1 MPTFTI
7 LTSATKAWNMWK
19 KLAKSFIPI
28 KMSFYPAK
36 TELLLDFNFYL
47 AKINLRKRCE
57 ANCTKVL
64 DQMK

>member
-1 MPTFTI
+1 
-7 LTSATKAWNMWK
+7 
-19 KLAKSFIPI
+19 
-28 KMSFYPAK
+28 MSFYPAK